1 VSGRRQVSPGA
12 VDATCT
18 AVALASIEQ
27 WLRRAPEPV
36 IASLAAPAYREPAPR
51 ALSRARELA
60 SDLRYYSA
68 VLSCAIRAS
77 DDEPRDDEGN
87 PF

>member
-1 VSGRRQVSPGA
+1 VTGRRQVSLDI

-18 AVALASIEQ
+18 ASALGSIEA
-27 WLRRAPEPV
+27 WLRRAPEEV
-36 IASLAAPAYREPAPR
+36 IASLAASVYGEPTPR
-51 ALSRARELA
+51 ALCWARELT

-68 VLSCAIRAS
+68 VLSCAIRAG
-77 DDEPRDDEGN
+77 DDAPRTERN

>member
-1 VSGRRQVSPGA
+1 VSGRRQVSIDA

-18 AVALASIEQ
+18 ATALASIEA
-27 WLRRAPEPV
+27 WLRRAPEEV
-36 IASLAAPAYREPAPR
+36 IASLAASVYGEPTPR
-51 ALSRARELA
+51 ALCWARELT

-68 VLSCAIRAS
+68 VLSCAIRAAG
-77 DDEPRDDEGN
+77 EPAGEGN

>member
-1 VSGRRQVSPGA
+1 VSGRRQVSLDA

-18 AVALASIEQ
+18 AVALASIEE

-36 IASLAAPAYREPAPR
+36 IASLAASVYGEPTPR
-51 ALSRARELA
+51 ALCRARELA

-77 DDEPRDDEGN
+77 DDEPRHDEGN

>member
-1 VSGRRQVSPGA
+1 MSGRRQVSIDA

-18 AVALASIEQ
+18 ATALASIEA
-27 WLRRAPEPV
+27 WLRRAPEEV
-36 IASLAAPAYREPAPR
+36 IASLAASVYGEPTAR
-51 ALSRARELA
+51 ALCWARELT

-68 VLSCAIRAS
+68 VLSCAIRAA
-77 DDEPRDDEGN
+77 DDPADEGN